1 MVRIQYFRKVF
12 LNCVFVFF
20 TYSVF
25 ENASP
30 VTCHLPWSQTFLRKP
45 LAPRVPVIRHL
56 LWESVQTYARAN
68 YFACSIRKMR
78 QIGEIL
84 RKRIF
89 IVKEEKK
96 HDLGSSLPHDTAIP
110 IIARHALLASV
121 VSICSVLSRIE
132 AWLVAAVTRVW
143 WWLFYQTQQIK

>member
-12 LNCVFVFF
+12 LNCVFFF
-20 TYSVF
+20 LHI
-25 ENASP
+25 ACLKMRP
-30 VTCHLPWSQTFLRKP
+30 QW
-45 LAPRVPVIRHL
+45 PVIYPGPKRFSEN
-56 LWESVQTYARAN
+56 LWHPEYLSLDTCSESVQTYARAN